1 MRDTASTSSTGQ
13 MHLVFRLSGEPLR
26 LFDHDQ
32 DREGRV
38 ISTMLV
44 GGARS
49 GFYTRDVTAPLCS
62 VGALLRPGAAEV
74 LFGVT
79 LTSCRKPIRR
89 WRTSGEQAP
98 VHARRAR

>member
-1 MRDTASTSSTGQ
+1 MDEAPSAEACARRRENVIPTGQ

-49 GFYTRDVTAPLCS
+49 GFYTP
-62 VGALLRPGAAEV
+62 
-74 LFGVT
+74 
-79 LTSCRKPIRR
+79 
-89 WRTSGEQAP
+89 
-98 VHARRAR
+98 